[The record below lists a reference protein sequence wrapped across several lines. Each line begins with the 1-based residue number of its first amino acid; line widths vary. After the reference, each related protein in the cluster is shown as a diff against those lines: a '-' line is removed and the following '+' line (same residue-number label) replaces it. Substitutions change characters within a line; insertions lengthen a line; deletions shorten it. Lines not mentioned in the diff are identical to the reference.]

1 MLEEIFRKVKTASYE
16 LALLDDETKNSILND
31 VADAI
36 IGYADELLK
45 ANQLDLDRM
54 EKSNPLYDRL
64 QLTLQ
69 RLEGIASDMR
79 LSLIHI

>member
-64 QLTLQ
+64 QLTPQ
-69 RLEGIASDMR
+69 RL
-79 LSLIHI
+79 